1 MFQQMALIGCGMMGS
16 SLALALQEACLVRHI
31 VGYSPDADSMAA
43 SLQRGAIHSAAA
55 SAAFAVRDAD
65 LVVLAV
71 PVAATHSVLQA
82 IAPSLR
88 ADAII
93 TDVGSTKQSVLA
105 DAHAVLGTER
115 AGQFVAAHPIAG
127 KEHAGAAHAEAR
139 SFGGRHVII
148 TPARSTR
155 IKPLQAVKEMWET
168 LGCQVQTMTPK
179 QHDMVFAAVS
189 HLPHMTAFAL
199 IQSILSQPAA
209 AETLALGGSGFRDF
223 TRIAASNPAMWRDVL
238 LCNREEVLS
247 QTQHLIAALQ
257 NFMRAI
263 ENDDADYLYDMIAQ
277 ASHTRSQWHMT
288 TRDNNALL

>member
-1 MFQQMALIGCGMMGS
+1 
-16 SLALALQEACLVRHI
+16 
-31 VGYSPDADSMAA
+31 
-43 SLQRGAIHSAAA
+43 
-55 SAAFAVRDAD
+55 
-65 LVVLAV
+65 
-71 PVAATHSVLQA
+71 
-82 IAPSLR
+82 
-88 ADAII
+88 
-93 TDVGSTKQSVLA
+93 
-105 DAHAVLGTER
+105 
-115 AGQFVAAHPIAG
+115 
-127 KEHAGAAHAEAR
+127 
-139 SFGGRHVII
+139 
-148 TPARSTR
+148 
-155 IKPLQAVKEMWET
+155 MWET